1 MAANKVKTIAIVSL
15 SSGIIGESYVAH
27 EVRLGVERL
36 EAMGLT
42 VKFSPHA
49 LRGLDYIKDHPQE
62 RAADLIDAYTDPEV
76 DMILCAIGGDDTYRL
91 LPYLLE
97 DNRLERVL
105 NDKIFLGF
113 SDTTINHLMLHKL
126 GAKTFYGQA
135 FLPDLCELDTE
146 MLPYSRQYFEELIRT
161 GAIREVR
168 PSDVWYEERT
178 SFEES
183 QIGTPIVE
191 HENTGFELLQGS
203 PVFSG
208 KILGGCVDTI
218 FDIFDG
224 ERYAD
229 MPLLCEKYR
238 LFPDAEAWKGRI
250 LLLETSEEKPSPE
263 KYRRALEY
271 LKERGVFGAVAGVLA
286 GKPMDETHAE
296 AYKKLLTEVADD
308 PSLPILWNVN
318 IGHATPR
325 CILPFGVDASVDAG
339 EQVIR
344 FV

>member
-1 MAANKVKTIAIVSL
+1 M
-15 SSGIIGESYVAH
+15 
-27 EVRLGVERL
+27 
-36 EAMGLT
+36 
-42 VKFSPHA
+42 
-49 LRGLDYIKDHPQE
+49 
-62 RAADLIDAYTDPEV
+62 
-76 DMILCAIGGDDTYRL
+76 
-91 LPYLLE
+91 
-97 DNRLERVL
+97 
-105 NDKIFLGF
+105 
-113 SDTTINHLMLHKL
+113 
-126 GAKTFYGQA
+126 
-135 FLPDLCELDTE
+135 
-146 MLPYSRQYFEELIRT
+146 
-161 GAIREVR
+161 
-168 PSDVWYEERT
+168 
-178 SFEES
+178 
-183 QIGTPIVE
+183 
-191 HENTGFELLQGS
+191 
-203 PVFSG
+203 
-208 KILGGCVDTI
+208 DTI

-271 LKERGVFGAVAGVLA
+271 LTERGVFGAVAGVLA